1 VVLSQT
7 AAQVEAHLVPQRAQ
21 HTAEAVELRSRVGV
35 AELLA
40 GVRHTTELLAFN
52 SKVAIATMREAA
64 VAAAGTAVV
73 AALTLQ
79 MQTAHSWVV
88 GAAVADLATLHF
100 SPTVTPMQEV
110 VRHQAEQLTDSHLQ
124 VHPHV
129 QPA

>member
-1 VVLSQT
+1 
-7 AAQVEAHLVPQRAQ
+7 
-21 HTAEAVELRSRVGV
+21 
-35 AELLA
+35 
-40 GVRHTTELLAFN
+40 
-52 SKVAIATMREAA
+52 MREAA

-100 SPTVTPMQEV
+100 SPTVTAMQEV

-129 QPA
+129 QPVSVLAELVAQHLRQHAVVTVVLLSNIR